1 MAKKQP
7 IIAILYDFDKTLAT
21 DDMQNFS
28 FIPAL
33 GMTSDEFC
41 ERLLESQHVAIV
53 PGSAFGESGE
63 GFVRASYCY
72 SIEHI
77 REALHRIELFLK
89 EIKG

>member
-33 GMTSDEFC
+33 GMTSDEFWG
-41 ERLLESQHVAIV
+41 AT
-53 PGSAFGESGE
+53 GELTKKTGME
-63 GFVRASYCY
+63 KILSYMY
-72 SIEHI
+72 MMIEKC
-77 REALHRIELFLK
+77 K
-89 EIKG
+89 EKGIP